1 MTFLESEQVRQ
12 RSHHIDNRNEM
23 SLNIPIVISLG
34 IYGFLM
40 LLVSLYWMRQVK
52 SSVDFLM
59 GGRRLPFWVQA
70 GTFTATGIGTGVT
83 IGAAGL
89 AYRSGWAGFVYP
101 AGIGIGLIFV
111 GVFFSRMRRYR
122 FMTLSEE
129 IACYYNKNKIIF
141 EFANLSLF
149 LSQVFWMTVQIMGGG
164 FVLSVVTGLS
174 IPLCMLITGGLIAVT
189 ALPGGLLTVVY
200 TDVIQAVV
208 LFFGFLIL
216 AFIAL
221 QQSGGLGELHE
232 SVPAAHASFLGIESV
247 GIKTT
252 FAIFLALSLSIVA
265 DPCRRLII
273 YSGKSES
280 GATKA
285 AWIGGVT
292 EIFFAGLVVIVGLYA
307 YSINPN
313 IEKQD
318 QALPWLVAEV
328 MPVWLACLVVIAITA
343 AVFSSGNSN
352 AAASGTFFIRHIFPM
367 ITGRQPERPLAVARW
382 SMVGVFIAAT
392 TMALFAQNIVDFVV
406 DALSVVTSGLAVIII
421 MGRFW
426 NKSTW
431 QGGLAALVVAAGV
444 SLVVIFTPSFEEF
457 WGRAIIPATLFGF
470 ITHVAVSLLTQSKR
484 QTFEEIAESLV
495 KEREKIDRVEKVPG

>member
-1 MTFLESEQVRQ
+1 M
-12 RSHHIDNRNEM
+12 N
-23 SLNIPIVISLG
+23 LNLPIVISLG

-40 LLVSLYWMRQVK
+40 LLVSLYWMRRVR
-52 SSVDFLM
+52 SSIDYLM

-141 EFANLSLF
+141 EFSNLSLF
-149 LSQVFWMTVQIMGGG
+149 LSQVFWMAVQIMGGG

-174 IPLCMLITGGLIAVT
+174 IPLCMLITGALIAVT

-208 LFFGFLIL
+208 LFVGFLIL
-216 AFIAL
+216 TFIAL
-221 QQSGGLGELHE
+221 HESGGIGGLHG
-232 SVPAAHASFLGIESV
+232 SVPEAHVSFLGMESV
-247 GIKTT
+247 GLKTT

-273 YSGKSES
+273 YSGKSEA
-280 GATKA
+280 GAKNA
-285 AWIGGVT
+285 ASIAGLIEV
-292 EIFFAGLVVIVGLYA
+292 FFAVLVVIVGLYA

-313 IEKQD
+313 IERQD

-328 MPVWLACLVVIAITA
+328 MPVWLSCLVVIAITA
-343 AVFSSGNSN
+343 AIFSSGNSN
-352 AAASGTFFIRHIFPM
+352 AAASGTFFIRHIYPM
-367 ITGRQPERPLAVARW
+367 IMRKQPEKPLAVARW

-406 DALSVVTSGLAVIII
+406 DTLSVVTSGLAITII

-431 QGGLAALVVAAGV
+431 QGGLAALLVAAGV
-444 SLVVIFTPSFEEF
+444 SLVVIFNPSFEEF
-457 WGRAIIPATLFGF
+457 WGRAIIPATLSGF
-470 ITHVAVSLLTQSKR
+470 ITHVTVSLLTQGKR
-484 QTFEEIAESLV
+484 QAFEEIAGSLI
-495 KEREKIDRVEKVPG
+495 KERDKIDRVDTVPG